1 MVVSVLISETKSVQ
15 FIYFCIPVCILQCG
29 ASTIYKSV
37 MKKIITCFLIC
48 ISGFSHAQNISIQT
62 AKKQSLTG
70 PVKSVSEKSVML
82 PEEGEPYELLRNY
95 TEYNK
100 EGNQVVHK
108 FITNIYEQ
116 TFSLTSTTYTE
127 TQQLLEVNMY
137 EDTTLIE
144 TRRYEYDAENRV
156 TKESMYKGNGYLF
169 QKSVF
174 SYDASGNLSEMQLW
188 SSDTYFVLKQ
198 LYEYDQNGN
207 RLSLKNYTNEQVLS
221 YEYTYEYGGNNN
233 KTKMVYQKLKS
244 PIIQTTNYTYNKKN
258 ELIKLERYDNDK
270 LVHTMEYVY
279 NEQGIV
285 TETINRGISSQF
297 KTVAR
302 FDEKGS
308 PIETLEYKTDELTVR
323 QVNSYEYDSQGN
335 WTKRSNSY
343 NGGSPSI
350 TVREIVYY

>member
-1 MVVSVLISETKSVQ
+1 MKHIIACLLI
-15 FIYFCIPVCILQCG
+15 G
-29 ASTIYKSV
+29 
-37 MKKIITCFLIC
+37 
-48 ISGFSHAQNISIQT
+48 ISGLAHAQNISIQT
-62 AKKQSLTG
+62 AKKQRLTG
-70 PVKSVSEKSVML
+70 LVKSVSEKSVML

-100 EGNQVVHK
+100 EGNQVLHK

-127 TQQLLEVNMY
+127 AQQLLEVSMY
-137 EDTTLIE
+137 TDSMLIE
-144 TRRYEYDAENRV
+144 KRQYEYDDPGRV

-174 SYDASGNLSEMQLW
+174 SYDADGNLSEMQLW

-198 LYEYDQNGN
+198 LYTYDKNGN

-221 YEYTYEYGGNNN
+221 YEYTYEYDSKNN
-233 KTKMVYQKLKS
+233 KTKMVYQKLNS
-244 PIIQTTNYTYNKKN
+244 PVIQTTNYTYNEKN
-258 ELIKLERYDNDK
+258 ELIKLERYDNGK
-270 LVHTMEYVY
+270 LLHTMEYTY
-279 NEQGIV
+279 NQDGLL
-285 TETINRGISSQF
+285 TESINRGISSQF

-302 FDEKGS
+302 LDEKGS
-308 PIETLEYKTDELTVR
+308 PIEVLEYKNDELTVR
-323 QVNSYEYDSQGN
+323 QVNSYEYDAQGN

-343 NGGSPSI
+343 NGESPSI